1 MNLRDQGF
9 KFCISPDKQRGRWLH
24 PAEFKQFHADWT
36 DVTEW
41 PSEKLLAFLMPAPG
55 QRELF
60 AA

>member
-1 MNLRDQGF
+1 MGLKDQGF

-24 PAEFKQFHADWT
+24 PAETAYGHKYWL

-41 PSEKLLAFLMPAPG
+41 PDEKLLAYLIPQPS
-55 QRELF
+55 QQELF

>member
-1 MNLRDQGF
+1 MHLKDQGF
-9 KFCISPDKQRGRWLH
+9 KFCISPDKQQGRWLH
-24 PAEFKQFHADWT
+24 PAERQRFYGDWT

-41 PSEKLLAFLMPAPG
+41 PTEQLVAYLMPEPQ

>member
-9 KFCISPDKQRGRWLH
+9 KFCISPDKQQGRWLH
-24 PAEFKQFHADWT
+24 PAELKHLHPDWT

-41 PSEKLLAFLMPAPG
+41 PTEQLVAYLMPVPE
-55 QRELF
+55 QQEFF

>member
-1 MNLRDQGF
+1 MHLKDQGF

-24 PAEFKQFHADWT
+24 PTEYRVLHPDWT

-41 PSEKLLAFLMPAPG
+41 PDEQLLAFLMPALK
-55 QRELF
+55 QQELF